1 MTHITYQRAA
11 EIILGYGVLGFETQM
26 GNPLSRHATERVRKS
41 LMLSHVDIYN
51 SSKRGCVRI
60 SVQGNG
66 HLHAQ
71 VVLRKSEEV
80 VLGRGDIDDMRSLF
94 EMSEIVNKEKFIVVE
109 SRSEREI

>member
-41 LMLSHVDIYN
+41 LMLSHVNIYN
-51 SSKRGCVRI
+51 NSKRGCVRI
-60 SVQGNG
+60 SVVGNG
-66 HLHAQ
+66 SFHAQ
-71 VVLRKSEEV
+71 VVLHKTEEV
-80 VLGRGDIDDMRSLF
+80 ALNAEDVDDMKSMF
-94 EMSEIVNKEKFIVVE
+94 NMADMINMKKFIVVE